1 MCTHSS
7 WISAC
12 ECSAHQRMELKAA
25 SEMSCVREKCEADF
39 PESPISGFV
48 CSLCC
53 LYQIV
58 WCGLEANSETELVL
72 RKLTTVGRKYTCENF
87 FLILLFFCV
96 LHFLSGVLSLSPA
109 LIFYFIFIF
118 DKYDNMLIDEE

>member
-12 ECSAHQRMELKAA
+12 ECSAHQRKELKAA
-25 SEMSCVREKCEADF
+25 SERSCVREKCEADF
-39 PESPISGFV
+39 PESPISDVV

-58 WCGLEANSETELVL
+58 WCGLEANSETELGL
-72 RKLTTVGRKYTCENF
+72 RKLTTVGRKYTCEIF
-87 FLILLFFCV
+87 FLILLFFV
-96 LHFLSGVLSLSPA
+96 FYIFSLVSSVCHLPS
-109 LIFYFIFIF
+109 YFILFLF
-118 DKYDNMLIDEE
+118 LTNMIICS

>member
-1 MCTHSS
+1 MCTHSF

-39 PESPISGFV
+39 PESPISDVV

-58 WCGLEANSETELVL
+58 WCGLEANSETELGL
-72 RKLTTVGRKYTCENF
+72 RKLTTVGRKYTCEIF
-87 FLILLFFCV
+87 FLILLFFV
-96 LHFLSGVLSLSPA
+96 FYIFSLVSSVFQLPS
-109 LIFYFIFIF
+109 YFIFF
-118 DKYDNMLIDEE
+118 LFLTNMIICS